1 MRNQKPATELAYKS
15 AKCNT
20 LRQCGV
26 ITDPPHNI
34 HTQHSVFCVAHKDI
48 IVRTSKISSCLSH
61 IFLILTGVSR
71 GGRKITT
78 TRKHLTISFGA
89 RRNRY
94 KTDKIAFFNLKNFHF
109 SSNWRLSNVSTR
121 CLFTFCGSSLRN
133 RKLIAR
139 MSLLN
144 RRFCI
149 RQIVSRVQWLEV
161 LQNYKSFRK
170 WYFFKT

>member
-1 MRNQKPATELAYKS
+1 MRNQKLETELAYKS
-15 AKCNT
+15 AKCNI

-26 ITDPPHNI
+26 ITDPRHYI
-34 HTQHSVFCVAHKDI
+34 HTQHGVFFVAHKAI

-71 GGRKITT
+71 DGRKIST
-78 TRKHLTISFGA
+78 TRKHLTISLGA

-94 KTDKIAFFNLKNFHF
+94 KTDKIAFFNFKNIHF
-109 SSNWRLSNVSTR
+109 SSNERLSNASTR
-121 CLFTFCGSSLRN
+121 CLLTFCGSSLRN

-144 RRFCI
+144 RRLRI
-149 RQIVSRVQWLEV
+149 RQIVSRDKVTY
-161 LQNYKSFRK
+161 N
-170 WYFFKT
+170 KT

>member
-1 MRNQKPATELAYKS
+1 MRNQNLETELACKS

-26 ITDPPHNI
+26 ITDTPHYI
-34 HTQHSVFCVAHKDI
+34 HTQHGVLFVAHKAI
-48 IVRTSKISSCLSH
+48 NVRTSKISSGLSH

-94 KTDKIAFFNLKNFHF
+94 KTDKIAFFNFKNIHF
-109 SSNWRLSNVSTR
+109 SSNYWLSNASTR
-121 CLFTFCGSSLRN
+121 CFLPF
-133 RKLIAR
+133 AD
-139 MSLLN
+139 LL
-144 RRFCI
+144 C
-149 RQIVSRVQWLEV
+149 
-161 LQNYKSFRK
+161 
-170 WYFFKT
+170 KTGN